1 MPTPSTF
8 PFLDTDFTKIFA
20 DFKVPGFDVE
30 TIVAAQRRNIEALQ
44 AANQLAIEGA
54 QAVLRRQTE
63 IVRKLVDESTATL
76 KDMLTAGA
84 PEEKIAQQTDVV
96 KKTFES
102 ALANLRE
109 LAEMVAKSNN
119 EAADILVKR
128 VGEGLTELKTSL
140 QRTKH

>member
-8 PFLDTDFTKIFA
+8 PFLDTDFTKLFGE
-20 DFKVPGFDVE
+20 FKVPGFDVE
-30 TIVAAQRRNIEALQ
+30 TLVASQRRNIEALQ

-54 QAVLRRQTE
+54 QAILRRQTE
-63 IVRKLVDESTATL
+63 IVRKTIDESSATL
-76 KDMLTAGA
+76 KDLMSAGA
-84 PEEKIAQQTDVV
+84 PEEKIAQQTEVV
-96 KKTFES
+96 KKSFET

-119 EAADILVKR
+119 EAADIIAKR
-128 VGEGLTELKTSL
+128 VGESLTELKTSL